1 MWSLALRTLKFRKT
15 SFVATFLAMF
25 LGAAIV
31 IGCGGL
37 METGVRMEAAPQR
50 LDRASVV
57 VTGEQSYDDTALTE
71 RRHIDAGLVE
81 KVAAVD
87 GVRKAVGDVSF
98 PASVLK
104 DGKPVTGGSDSTDSY
119 GHGWSGAQLTPY
131 TLAAGEAPAADGEIV
146 LDQRLAD
153 RMDVKPGADVDLAV
167 KGRTESFR
175 VSGIAAQSGDSNPDA
190 AVFFTDDEARRLA
203 GAGGAID
210 SIGVL
215 TDSGTDVSALSSA
228 VKSAVGDRAEVL
240 TGAQRGLA
248 ELPGTLSSQRTI
260 VILAAI
266 FGSSVVLIVM
276 FGVASTLGLSLQQR
290 AREMAL
296 LRAVGA
302 TPQQLR
308 RMILCETAVLSVA
321 SVALALAPGY
331 LVGKLLFGVLSDSG
345 VVSDAVVYRAGW
357 VPMAVG
363 AVTTVL
369 AAALATRFAGRRAA
383 RTEPVAALAES
394 TAGTRWFTVPKLVLA
409 LFFIANGIGLA
420 VATAT
425 VMEDGPTLASTAGPA
440 CVLFCIGLAL
450 LAPGITKVMVAMVRL
465 PVRALSGLSGYL
477 ALRNATTSNVR
488 MAGAIAPIVLLIGI
502 ATGTLYMQSTE
513 DDVSARSYAD
523 NILAD
528 YVLDSTTGGF
538 APGVVDKVRETA
550 GVSGASEL
558 VTSRGFV
565 DAPDGRADLDLRG
578 VSADGV
584 RKTLDLKPVA
594 GDLAALKGNTVAL
607 SEKKAD
613 AFGVKVGDRLPM
625 HLGDGFRTS
634 PTVVALYKDN
644 PKQQYLVLPARTLA
658 PHTTDGLPQQILVTS
673 ASGADGVHARLADL
687 AAAVPGTELDDSSS
701 LAGRNNQIQQILVSA
716 NYTIVAMIV
725 GYAAITVVN
734 TLVAVTRKRRAE
746 FGLQQLTGATRGQVL
761 GMLTVEGAL
770 IAVIAT
776 VLGTAASA
784 TTIVPYSLVK
794 NDSIMP
800 SGSIGIY
807 LAIVGGSLLLIFGAT
822 LFPSWRGMRQP
833 AVDTVKAA

>member
-1 MWSLALRTLKFRKT
+1 MWSLAFRTLKFRKT
-15 SFVATFLAMF
+15 SFIATFLAMF

-37 METGVRMEAAPQR
+37 METGARMEADPQR
-50 LDRASVV
+50 FDRATVV
-57 VTGEQSYDDTALTE
+57 VTGQQSYDGAALTE
-71 RRHIDAGLVE
+71 RHHIDQGLVT

-98 PASVLK
+98 PAAVLK
-104 DGKPVTGGSDSTDSY
+104 DGKPVTGESASY

-131 TLAAGEAPAADGEIV
+131 TLAAGEAPAAGGEIV

-153 RMDVKPGADVDLAV
+153 RLGAKPGAEVEVAV
-167 KGRTESFR
+167 RGTTEKVR
-175 VSGIAAQSGDSNPDA
+175 VSGIAAQSGDHNPDA
-190 AVFFTDDEARRLA
+190 AVFFTDEKARTLA
-203 GAGGAID
+203 GAGGRID
-210 SIGVL
+210 NIGVIADPGTDTAAL
-215 TDSGTDVSALSSA
+215 TDA

-240 TGAQRGLA
+240 AGAQRGLA

-302 TPQQLR
+302 TSQQLR

-331 LVGKLLFGVLSDSG
+331 AVGKLLFGVLSDSG
-345 VVSDAVVYRAGW
+345 VVSDAIVYRAGW
-357 VPMAVG
+357 LPMAVG
-363 AVTTVL
+363 AVTTVV

-394 TAGTRWFTVPKLVLA
+394 TAGTNWFSVPRLLLA

-440 CVLFCIGLAL
+440 SVLFCIGLAL
-450 LAPGITKVMVAMVRL
+450 LAPGITKAMVALLRL
-465 PVRALSGLSGYL
+465 PVRALSGLPGAL

-513 DDVSARSYAD
+513 DDVSARSYTA

-538 APGVVDKVRETA
+538 APDVVDTVRTTS
-550 GVSGASEL
+550 GVAGASEL

-584 RKTLDLKPVA
+584 ARTLDLRVTEGRLA
-594 GDLAALKGNTVAL
+594 GLKGDTVAL

-613 AFGVKVGDRLPM
+613 EFGVKVGDRLPM
-625 HLGDGFRTS
+625 HLGDGFRTR
-634 PTVVALYKDN
+634 PTVVALFEDN

-658 PHTTDGLPQQILVTS
+658 PHTTDGLPHQILVTA
-673 ASGADGVHARLADL
+673 ASGAEGLHARLADV
-687 AAAVPGTELDDSSS
+687 AGAVPGTELDDSSS

-746 FGLQQLTGATRGQVL
+746 FGLQRLTGATRAQVL
-761 GMLTVEGAL
+761 GMLGVEGAL

-794 NDSIMP
+794 NDSILP

-807 LAIVGGSLLLIFGAT
+807 LAIVGGSLLLVFGAT
-822 LFPSWRGMRQP
+822 LLPSWRGMREP

>member
-1 MWSLALRTLKFRKT
+1 MWALAFRTLKFRRT
-15 SFVATFLAMF
+15 SFIATFLAMF

-37 METGVRMEAAPQR
+37 METGVRMVADPQR
-50 LDRASVV
+50 FDRTAVV
-57 VTGEQSYDDTALTE
+57 VTGEQTYDSAALTE
-71 RRHIDAGLVE
+71 RNRIDNGLVE
-81 KVAAVD
+81 KVASAD
-87 GVRKAVGDVSF
+87 GVRKAIGDVSF
-98 PASVLK
+98 PAAVLK
-104 DGKPVTGGSDSTDSY
+104 DGKPVTGESESY
-119 GHGWSGAQLTPY
+119 GHGWSGAELTPY
-131 TLAAGEAPAADGEIV
+131 TLAAGDSPAAGGEVV
-146 LDQRLAD
+146 LDSRLAENLNA
-153 RMDVKPGADVDLAV
+153 RPGAGVELAV
-167 KGRTESFR
+167 RGTTEKFR
-175 VSGIAAQSGDSNPDA
+175 VSGIAAQRGGSNPDA
-190 AVFFTDDEARRLA
+190 AVFFTDAEARRLA
-203 GAGGAID
+203 GAGGRID

-215 TDSGTDVSALSSA
+215 ADPGTDIASLTAA
-228 VKSAVGDRAEVL
+228 VKSQVGDRAEVL
-240 TGAQRGLA
+240 TGDRRGLA

-290 AREMAL
+290 SQEMAL

-302 TPQQLR
+302 TSDQLR
-308 RMILCETAVLSVA
+308 RMILCETAVLSVL
-321 SVALALAPGY
+321 SVVLALAPGY
-331 LVGKLLFGVLSDSG
+331 AVGNLLYGVLTDSG
-345 VVSDAVVYRAGW
+345 VVSSAIAYRAGW

-394 TAGTRWFTVPKLVLA
+394 VAGNRWFSVPRLLLA
-409 LFFIANGIGLA
+409 LFFIANGVGLA

-440 CVLFCIGLAL
+440 SVLFCIGLAL
-450 LAPGITKVMVAMVRL
+450 IAPGITKVMVALLRL

-538 APGVVDKVRETA
+538 APNVVDQVRTTS
-550 GVSGASEL
+550 GVAAASEL
-558 VTSRGFV
+558 VTTRGFV
-565 DAPDGRADLDLRG
+565 DGPDGRVDMDLRG

-584 RKTLDLKPVA
+584 RQTLALKTVT
-594 GDLAALKGNTVAL
+594 GDLAGLKGNSVAL
-607 SEKKAD
+607 SAKKAEE
-613 AFGVKVGDRLPM
+613 FGVKVGDPLPM
-625 HLGDGFRTS
+625 HLGDGSGTK
-634 PTVVALYKDN
+634 PTVVALFEDN
-644 PKQQYLVLPARTLA
+644 PKQQYMVLPSASLA
-658 PHTTDGLPQQILVTS
+658 PHTTDGLPHQILVRS
-673 ASGADGVHARLADL
+673 DAGADGLQARLADL
-687 AAAVPGTELDDSSS
+687 AAAVPGAELDDSSS
-701 LAGRNNQIQQILVSA
+701 LSGRNNQIQQILVSA

-746 FGLQQLTGATRGQVL
+746 FGLQRLTGATRAQVL
-761 GMLTVEGAL
+761 GMLGVEGAL

-794 NDSIMP
+794 NDSILP
-800 SGSIGIY
+800 AGSIGIY
-807 LAIVGGSLLLIFGAT
+807 LGIVGGSLLLIFGAT
-822 LFPSWRGMRQP
+822 LYPSWRGMRQP